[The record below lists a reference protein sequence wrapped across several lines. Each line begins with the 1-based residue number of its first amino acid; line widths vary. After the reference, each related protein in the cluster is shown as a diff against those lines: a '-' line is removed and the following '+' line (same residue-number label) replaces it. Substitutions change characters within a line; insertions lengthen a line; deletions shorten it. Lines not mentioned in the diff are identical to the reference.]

1 MGTYDWTQISA
12 DLKRYLHLM
21 YTPVGMKWIAT
32 EEELNAIP
40 KVRIHEKHYAPCM
53 VVGHAFQFGWTSA
66 CKPENIHNNYC
77 RGVHGLVERD
87 EEWYSGKVFVGVWYG
102 NSEAARGHHAALN
115 CVDSKYCA
123 VVASPIDAG
132 RIEPDVIIMNI
143 SPSQAFMLF
152 AAYQFDNYEKLEFT
166 FTGESTCSDS
176 WTRTFMTGKPSLA
189 LPCFADCKFSG
200 VGEWELRVTLT
211 PDDVLR
217 CLDGLGKMFK
227 NGLRHPIA
235 PSSLTTDITEGL
247 PASYLKF

>member
-32 EEELNAIP
+32 EEELKAIP

-66 CKPENIHNNYC
+66 CKPENIHNNYY

-87 EEWYSGKVFVGVWYG
+87 EEWYSGKVFEGVWYG

-132 RIEPDVIIMNI
+132 RIEPDVVIMNI

-217 CLDGLGKMFK
+217 CVDGLGKMFK